1 MLLWSLVGTVQ
12 HATFRTV
19 IYLTPTVYCIDT
31 CNFYSRIFLTAV
43 RRIHILIALMIL
55 INFSSEILGGT
66 EFLSGT
72 LTAEFPLGQYEPHPE
87 FEFPSTQKLKLGGSL
102 PANYYHRLTRTTC
115 DCFSAFCNARRS
127 WSNKIEIDKL
137 RSAIPSLRN
146 LFSVATILGSTGY

>member
-55 INFSSEILGGT
+55 INFSSEMLGGT
-66 EFLSGT
+66 VFLSGT
-72 LTAEFPLGQYEPHPE
+72 LTTELPLGQYEQPHPE
-87 FEFPSTQKLKLGGSL
+87 FEFPSTQRLKLGGSL
-102 PANYYHRLTRTTC
+102 PAAVANYRHRLT
-115 DCFSAFCNARRS
+115 
-127 WSNKIEIDKL
+127 
-137 RSAIPSLRN
+137 
-146 LFSVATILGSTGY
+146 